1 MKVAFV
7 GRSWFWPCVAVLV
20 AVGTVL
26 VWQRLRAPA
35 DATEAD
41 CRVLLDAVVR
51 IELQE
56 QGYRDEVLQRRRQA
70 QLARVFASQLASC
83 VGRPLPPG
91 ALACARV
98 ATSSEQLSHEC
109 LHERWGALETE
120 GPR

>member
-1 MKVAFV
+1 MKLDLAR
-7 GRSWFWPCVAVLV
+7 RSWFWPCVAGLL
-20 AVGTVL
+20 AVSAAL
-26 VWQRLRAPA
+26 LWQRVHAPA
-35 DATEAD
+35 AATADD

-70 QLARVFASQLASC
+70 QLARVFAAQLASC

-91 ALACARV
+91 ALDCARA

-109 LHERWGALETE
+109 LH
-120 GPR
+120 